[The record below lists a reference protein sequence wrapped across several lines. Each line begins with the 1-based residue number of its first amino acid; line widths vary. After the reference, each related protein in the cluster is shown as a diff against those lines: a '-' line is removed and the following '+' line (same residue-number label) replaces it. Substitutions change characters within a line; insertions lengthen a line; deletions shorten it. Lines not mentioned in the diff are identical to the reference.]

1 MDHGSTS
8 NRPMTIAILVVMQLA
23 YLGMAVFLMITKSGI
38 SNLWDLVFSAGG
50 ISLLGLTAV
59 GLWFGVR
66 WAYLIELGMLG
77 ALVVG
82 WAFIAVDGGPFP
94 WKFVAVVVCILAY
107 LCFSTNA
114 KRFFGQV
121 SPDAATT

>member
-1 MDHGSTS
+1 MHTHTS

-38 SNLWDLVFSAGG
+38 NSLWDLVFSAGG

-66 WAYLIELGMLG
+66 WAYLVEIGIFG

-82 WAFIAVDGGPFP
+82 WLIIAIDGGRFLGGFGVIAVG
-94 WKFVAVVVCILAY
+94 VLAY
-107 LCFSTNA
+107 LFLSP
-114 KRFFGQV
+114 KVRRFFGGE
-121 SPDAATT
+121 SANATIT